1 MDLSIIIPIYNEEQ
15 NLSPLLDEI
24 TSVLTVSGRSY
35 EIICVDDG
43 SKDQSYERL
52 RDLSLKFTSLVVVR
66 FRRNFGQTAAMQ
78 AGFDAAQGNVI
89 VPMDADL
96 QYDPADIPKMLDR
109 LDEGYDIV
117 AGWRAS
123 RQDRFINRRLPSIV
137 ANWLISSTTKVHLH
151 DYGCTIKAM
160 RQELVKE
167 LKLYGELHRFI
178 PAIAS
183 LVGARICEVEVNH
196 RPRQHGRSKYGI
208 GRTVRVILD
217 LLTVLFMRSYI
228 ARPIQVFGLVGLVLG
243 GVGFLIC
250 SWLVMEKYLYGVALA
265 ERPLLLMGVL
275 LVMVGVQLVSL
286 GLIAEVVARTYHEA
300 QNKPPY
306 YVRCWLHK
314 GKEYTIKP
322 QSGGTLTNSAAQP
335 DNKGEIQHVSNSS
348 DT

>member
-15 NLSPLLDEI
+15 NLVPLLDEI
-24 TSVLTVSGRSY
+24 TSVLMASGHSY

-43 SKDQSYERL
+43 SKDQSYKI
-52 RDLSLKFTSLVVVR
+52 LSEISRKINTLVVIR
-66 FRRNFGQTAAMQ
+66 FRRNFGQTAALQ
-78 AGFDAAQGNVI
+78 AGFDAAQGRVI
-89 VPMDADL
+89 IPMDGDL
-96 QYDPADIPKMLDR
+96 QNDPAEIPRMIKK

-117 AGWRAS
+117 TGWRVN
-123 RQDRFINRRLPSIV
+123 RQDSFINKRLPSII
-137 ANWLISSTTKVHLH
+137 ANWLISSTTKVQLH
-151 DYGCTIKAM
+151 DYGCTLKVM
-160 RQELVKE
+160 RRELVKE

-183 LVGARICEVEVNH
+183 FIGARICEVKVNH
-196 RPRQHGRSKYGI
+196 RARQHGRSKYGL
-208 GRTVRVILD
+208 GRSVRVILD

-228 ARPIQVFGLVGLVLG
+228 ARPIQVFGLAGLVLG
-243 GVGFLIC
+243 GVGFIIC
-250 SWLVMEKYLYGVALA
+250 GWLVMEKYLYGVALA

-314 GKEYTIKP
+314 GKE
-322 QSGGTLTNSAAQP
+322 SSMQP
-335 DNKGEIQHVSNSS
+335 
-348 DT
+348 

>member
-15 NLSPLLDEI
+15 NLAPLLDEI
-24 TSVLTVSGRSY
+24 TSVLMASGHSY

-43 SKDQSYERL
+43 SKDQSYKIL
-52 RDLSLKFTSLVVVR
+52 REISRKIDSLVVIQ
-66 FRRNFGQTAAMQ
+66 FRRNFGQTAALQ
-78 AGFDAAQGNVI
+78 AGFDAAQGRVI
-89 VPMDADL
+89 IPMDGDL
-96 QYDPADIPKMLDR
+96 QNDPAEIPRMIKK

-117 AGWRAS
+117 TGWRVN
-123 RQDRFINRRLPSIV
+123 RQDSYINKRLPSII
-137 ANWLISSTTKVHLH
+137 ANWLISSTTKVQLH
-151 DYGCTIKAM
+151 DYGCTLKVM
-160 RQELVKE
+160 RRELVKE

-183 LVGARICEVEVNH
+183 FIGARICEVKVNH
-196 RPRQHGRSKYGI
+196 RARQHGRSKYGL
-208 GRTVRVILD
+208 GRSVRVILD

-228 ARPIQVFGLVGLVLG
+228 ARPIQVFGLAGLVLG

-265 ERPLLLMGVL
+265 ERPLLLLGVL

-314 GKEYTIKP
+314 GKESIMQP
-322 QSGGTLTNSAAQP
+322 QSGGTLTNSTAQP
-335 DNKGEIQHVSNSS
+335 DEGEIQHVSNSS